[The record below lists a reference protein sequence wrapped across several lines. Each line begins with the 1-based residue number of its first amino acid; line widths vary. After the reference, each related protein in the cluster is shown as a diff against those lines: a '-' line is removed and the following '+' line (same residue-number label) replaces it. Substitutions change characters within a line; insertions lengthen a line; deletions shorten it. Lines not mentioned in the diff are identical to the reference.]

1 MNRRA
6 RTYYYRWGASPINH
20 PLKKQNE
27 MKKSIIYTGGGD
39 KGTTALVGGFRVPKT
54 HPRLEAYGT
63 IDELNSHIGL
73 LMADVDDPETL
84 DTLRFVQHKLFTVGS
99 YLATDPTKTD
109 FRIESRV
116 TPEAIQRI
124 ESAIDRIDGQL
135 PRLNAFVL
143 PGGNR
148 ASAQAHVCRTVC
160 RRAERC
166 IYRLTE
172 TGAEVE
178 EPVLIF
184 MNRLSDLLFVIGRNE
199 CVRCGDDE
207 IIWDSKEGV

>member
-1 MNRRA
+1 
-6 RTYYYRWGASPINH
+6 
-20 PLKKQNE
+20 

-73 LMADVDDPETL
+73 LMAEMDDPETL

-116 TPEAIQRI
+116 TPEAIRRL
-124 ESAIDRIDGQL
+124 EGAIDRLDAQL
-135 PRLNAFVL
+135 PRLKAFVL

-148 ASAQAHVCRTVC
+148 ASAEAHVCRTVC
-160 RRAERC
+160 RRAGR
-166 IYRLTE
+166 RL
-172 TGAEVE
+172 
-178 EPVLIF
+178 
-184 MNRLSDLLFVIGRNE
+184 
-199 CVRCGDDE
+199 
-207 IIWDSKEGV
+207 